1 MSRSLYYIVM
11 KVTHIFVQCTPLA
24 ARIHHV
30 SVVVGKC
37 QLYIIFSAHC
47 WGACSAWNLA
57 AFAKIMK
64 KYDKAAKHR
73 VGLFYIKEV
82 ERSHFA
88 SSDVVYVKFSLPMG
102 ILSH

>member
-11 KVTHIFVQCTPLA
+11 KVTDIFFQCTLLA
-24 ARIHHV
+24 ARSHHV
-30 SVVVGKC
+30 SVVGIC
-37 QLYIIFSAHC
+37 QFYIIFSAHC
-47 WGACSAWNLA
+47 WGGCSAWNLA

-82 ERSHFA
+82 EHSHFA
-88 SSDVVYVKFSLPMG
+88 SSDVVHVKFSLPMDL
-102 ILSH
+102 LSH

>member
-1 MSRSLYYIVM
+1 MSRSLYHIVM
-11 KVTHIFVQCTPLA
+11 KVRDIFVQCTLLA
-24 ARIHHV
+24 ARSHHV
-30 SVVVGKC
+30 SVVVGIC
-37 QLYIIFSAHC
+37 QFYIIFSAHC
-47 WGACSAWNLA
+47 WGACSAWNLE

-88 SSDVVYVKFSLPMG
+88 SSDVVHVKFSLPMDL
-102 ILSH
+102 LSH